1 MDAQFVN
8 YEEPNSPLPQYT
20 QNVGM
25 PNNLIQKTSI
35 KKFEDQ
41 DSQLLQP
48 STQESYWQRMKRFFS
63 RTKPTKKQRLP
74 KQQPQINPYDQFENT
89 LNVCAQQLLSNRYD
103 TTAILQTLI
112 QLYTYN
118 LQYLHNPQYTQ
129 TIDNLLR
136 DWVAQLVATG
146 RKAFTQCQIQRALT
160 SDFMAFLFSI
170 DHFLSQATA
179 IETLRKTQA
188 FQDLVTIVRVRL
200 IDWFKIFIQTP
211 GVDLEQ
217 FFNIINDYWSRF
229 HSAPMRQL
237 MIRISDLCN
246 NAHRRTR

>member
-41 DSQLLQP
+41 DRP

-63 RTKPTKKQRLP
+63 RTKPTKKQHL
-74 KQQPQINPYDQFENT
+74 QQQINPYDQFENT
-89 LNVCAQQLLSNRYD
+89 LNACTQQLASNWYD

-118 LQYLHNPQYTQ
+118 LQYLKNPQYTK
-129 TIDNLLR
+129 TIEDLLNN
-136 DWVAQLVATG
+136 WVAQLIATG

-170 DHFLSQATA
+170 DYFLAQATIIDA
-179 IETLRKTQA
+179 LQKTQA
-188 FQDLVTIVRVRL
+188 YQDLVIILRVRF
-200 IDWFKIFIQTP
+200 IDWFRILMQTP

-217 FFNIINDYWSRF
+217 FFNTINDCWGRF
-229 HSAPMRQL
+229 RSAPMKRFVIL
-237 MIRISDLCN
+237 IVDLCN
-246 NAHRRTR
+246 SSYRRI